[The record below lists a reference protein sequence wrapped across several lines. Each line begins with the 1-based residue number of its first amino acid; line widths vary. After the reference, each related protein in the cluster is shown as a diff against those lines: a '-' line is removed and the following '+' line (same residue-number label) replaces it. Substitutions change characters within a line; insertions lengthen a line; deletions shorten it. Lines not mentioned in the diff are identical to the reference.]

1 MLWTRNAPRS
11 DARSEAIAKAL
22 GPGPDEVRP
31 VLSLSKGREDDVEFR
46 NVQKSIAPEGAPT
59 VEFE

>member
-1 MLWTRNAPRS
+1 M
-11 DARSEAIAKAL
+11 AL

-59 VEFE
+59 VESEQLESQ